1 MTETHIGTR
10 IREARR
16 ARGLSQRQLAQQIN
30 ISVRMLRTYEQN
42 KRTPDEK
49 TLHRIADVLEFPAH
63 YFLRGEPI
71 AKMNLMFVCRLDDI
85 FGGSATA
92 G

>member
-10 IREARR
+10 IRKLRCARK
-16 ARGLSQRQLAQQIN
+16 LSQQQLAQLLSIF
-30 ISVRMLRTYEQN
+30 VRTLRAYEQS
-42 KRTPDEK
+42 KRFPDDK
-49 TLHRIADVLEFPAH
+49 TLHRIADVLDFPAH
-63 YFLRGEPI
+63 YFLRGEPTV
-71 AKMNLMFVCRLDDI
+71 KTHLMFVCRLDDF